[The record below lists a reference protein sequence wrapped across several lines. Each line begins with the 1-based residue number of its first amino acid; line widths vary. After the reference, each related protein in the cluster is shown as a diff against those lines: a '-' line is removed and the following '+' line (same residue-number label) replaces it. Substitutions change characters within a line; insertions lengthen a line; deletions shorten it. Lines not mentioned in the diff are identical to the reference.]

1 MYILFYIIIIS
12 YRIPFVF
19 FWKLRQEFG
28 FILAEKGRFPSPKPG
43 VKAPRFRVK
52 IHGQPCLRELLPRF

>member
-28 FILAEKGRFPSPKPG
+28 FILAELVCMLPWWLSG
-43 VKAPRFRVK
+43 VESTCSAGDVE
-52 IHGQPCLRELLPRF
+52 IQV